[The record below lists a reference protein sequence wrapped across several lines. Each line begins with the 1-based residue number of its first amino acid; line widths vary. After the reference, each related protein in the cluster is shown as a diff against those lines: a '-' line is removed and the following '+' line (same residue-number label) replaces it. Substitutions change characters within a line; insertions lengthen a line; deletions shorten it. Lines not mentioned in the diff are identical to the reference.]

1 MRRVTFQG
9 ITAVDHLEME
19 EAFFTLPINPNNFPA
34 KLWCLV
40 NNPKNRSIHWDH
52 TGQGIII
59 NQQLFETELLSP
71 VKSIGE
77 PIFKTT
83 NFTSFIRQLN
93 LYGFR
98 KVELSPGSADKLGD
112 GDLIITE
119 GVQQQQHRFQNP
131 NFKRDH
137 PELLVNLKRLTTSN
151 KAKLEAGLEVNC
163 RPPSRIQRLLSNA
176 HEEDKS
182 KIAKHGSVFV
192 GQVRRGFHNGNSP
205 PYQYHPNRPHSLK
218 GYDRTPI
225 PQRAWV
231 VGHGDSAS
239 PTTFFT
245 DKGIPVSVIQ
255 RFPNDTACSAQ
266 SSPTTKHVQQG
277 SQGLLAPGQKYNNFI
292 PHHAQFGPGFYTTA
306 VCQCCS
312 SGSVNPNMTACVHQP
327 TSSFSQYNYYQP
339 NYSMGFLHPGSQ
351 DWQNSGN
358 EDVKKNDV
366 NLETVFQIVDELQV
380 SPKPSMVKVESPE
393 ESEVTSA
400 SEQELSTTVS
410 LSTIGTAGST
420 PETVSQNEQE
430 RRSPSQESGQS
441 APLDFS
447 QRVLKNVENL
457 SRCLGKTLEACPSEP
472 SCKLEEVSTSPSK
485 TKDRNTRQQKPL
497 DLLVEVACKQQS

>member
-292 PHHAQFGPGFYTTA
+292 PHHAQFGPGFYTT

>member
-1 MRRVTFQG
+1 
-9 ITAVDHLEME
+9 ME
-19 EAFFTLPINPNNFPA
+19 EALTLPINPNNFPA

-52 TGQGIII
+52 NGQGIII

-71 VKSIGE
+71 MKSIGE

-112 GDLIITE
+112 GDIKTE
-119 GVQQQQHRFQNP
+119 GLQQQQHRFQNL

-151 KAKLEAGLEVNC
+151 KAKIEAGLEVSC
-163 RPPSRIQRLLSNA
+163 RPPSRIQRLLSSA

-182 KIAKHGSVFV
+182 KIIKRGSVFV
-192 GQVRRGFHNGNSP
+192 GQVRRGFHDGNSP
-205 PYQYHPNRPHSLK
+205 SYQYHPSRPHALK

-225 PQRAWV
+225 PQRGWV

-255 RFPNDTACSAQ
+255 HFPSDTGCSAQ
-266 SSPTTKHVQQG
+266 SSPTKHIQQG
-277 SQGLLAPGQKYNNFI
+277 PQGVLTAGQKYNNFI
-292 PHHAQFGPGFYTTA
+292 PHHAQFGPGFYST
-306 VCQCCS
+306 
-312 SGSVNPNMTACVHQP
+312 VNQNMAACVHQP
-327 TSSFSQYNYYQP
+327 PSPFSQYSYYQP
-339 NYSMGFLHPGSQ
+339 NYPVGFLHPGSQ
-351 DWQNSGN
+351 DWQNSAN
-358 EDVKKNDV
+358 EDVKRNDV

-380 SPKPSMVKVESPE
+380 SPKPSMVKVEIPE
-393 ESEVTSA
+393 ESDVTSA
-400 SEQELSTTVS
+400 SERELSTTIS
-410 LSTIGTAGST
+410 LSVVGPAIST
-420 PETVSQNEQE
+420 PEAVSLNEREQKS
-430 RRSPSQESGQS
+430 SPEVSGQS
-441 APLDFS
+441 VPLDFS
-447 QRVLKNVENL
+447 QRLLRSSGQLQYSACRTNSSSEATALVKSNGRSTPKEYGKPGYPKETHSNMGRTCKNEEN
-457 SRCLGKTLEACPSEP
+457 
-472 SCKLEEVSTSPSK
+472 EENEENEDPVRLCS
-485 TKDRNTRQQKPL
+485 
-497 DLLVEVACKQQS
+497 